1 MNEGEQMRKG
11 IAVGLL
17 ATAATAA
24 ASVAAF
30 AAHGDSSGST
40 SSQSPYLV
48 PSQDG
53 VETRAIFTVG
63 DPVGGTVDGY
73 RMVGIP
79 DGLGAFKDKGGT
91 FTLLMNHEI
100 SSGGAVRAHGANG
113 AFVSQWSIDRDDLSV
128 LAGSDLIRQIATWN
142 KVAGT
147 YNAPAAGVTMS
158 RLCSADLPDQSAFWD
173 KKSKAGYADPL
184 FMNGEETGAE
194 GRSFAHALDGT
205 SYELPALGKFAHENS
220 VANPATGAK
229 TVVVGLDDQSLP
241 TGGQLYVYVGDKK
254 KTGNPADRAGLTRG
268 TLYGIKATGFGAE
281 PAGTGVP
288 SGTAF
293 TGASLGD
300 VTAKTGAE
308 LETMSEA
315 VAVTRWQRPEDGAW
329 DPKRPNDFYF
339 VITADFGGNS
349 KLYRLHFNN
358 PANPSAGG
366 TVSQLLTGT
375 ETGGTAERFHM
386 LDNIAIDRHGHI
398 LVQEDP
404 GGQDYI
410 ARVWMYDI
418 EDGDLTEIAHHDPI
432 RFSPAS
438 ITKLTTDEESSG
450 VIDAEDILGKGWF
463 LLDVQA
469 HYAYTGA
476 AASLVEGGQL
486 LALQIPKDKHGHHD
500 D

>member
-1 MNEGEQMRKG
+1 MRKG

-24 ASVAAF
+24 AAAAAF
-30 AAHGDSSGST
+30 AHGGGSGST

-53 VETRAIFTVG
+53 VETKAIFTVG

-100 SSGGAVRAHGANG
+100 SSGSSVRAHGANG
-113 AFVSQWSIDRDDLSV
+113 AFVSTWSIDRDDLSV
-128 LAGSDLIRQIATWN
+128 RSGSDLIKQIATWN
-142 KVAGT
+142 PGT
-147 YNAPAAGVTMS
+147 GAYNTPTTGVTMS

-173 KKSKAGYADPL
+173 KKSKTGYADPL

-220 VANPATGAK
+220 VANPATGSK

-254 KTGNPADRAGLTRG
+254 KSGNPAEQAGLTGG
-268 TLYGIKATGFGAE
+268 TLYGVKVTGYGAE
-281 PAGTGVP
+281 PAGTGIP
-288 SGTAF
+288 SGSAF
-293 TGASLGD
+293 TAASLGD
-300 VTAKTGAE
+300 VSAKTGAQ

-315 VAVTRWQRPEDGAW
+315 ASATRWQRPEDGAW
-329 DPKRPNDFYF
+329 DPKHPNDFYF
-339 VITADFGGNS
+339 VITADFNGNS

-358 PANPSAGG
+358 PANPAAGG

-375 ETGGTAERFHM
+375 ETGGTPERFHM
-386 LDNIAIDRHGHI
+386 LDNIAIDRHDHI
-398 LVQEDP
+398 VLQEDP

-410 ARVWMYDI
+410 ARVWLYDI
-418 EDGDLTEIAHHDPI
+418 EDGDLTEIAQHDPI

-469 HYAYTGA
+469 HYTAGVDP
-476 AASLVEGGQL
+476 SLVEGGQL
-486 LALQIPKDKHGHHD
+486 LALKIPKDKHGHHD